1 MEDKKNVKRISL
13 YFNLEDPRDLEAWN
27 IIEKQSKRGAYI
39 KTIICNS
46 NKTNKG
52 IVLED
57 TSATDI
63 LKEDIEDIEG
73 IDF

>member
-27 IIEKQSKRGAYI
+27 IIEKQNKRGAYI

>member
-46 NKTNKG
+46 NKG